1 MKLGKISP
9 QVSFDMLTN
18 KCVNVIECVRCHA
31 SPASPASPDVAY
43 EVVDSLSGS
52 EPAVPAAEDEQECT
66 DEMQSVQL
74 MLAEHAKMFNIYN
87 LKS

>member
-1 MKLGKISP
+1 MKLGK
-9 QVSFDMLTN
+9 VSFDMLTN
-18 KCVNVIECVRCHA
+18 KCVNVIECVCCH
-31 SPASPASPDVAY
+31 ASPASPDVAY

>member
-1 MKLGKISP
+1 MKLGEISP

-31 SPASPASPDVAY
+31 SPDVVY
-43 EVVDSLSGS
+43 EVVGSLSGS

-66 DEMQSVQL
+66 GGMQSVQL
-74 MLAEHAKMFNIYN
+74 MLA
-87 LKS
+87 